1 MNMPGFNAEAALD
14 SPNGRYQVKPSFT
27 GYQAYQ
33 ATNTVQLASGFRII
47 RLVSTL
53 APYACFAGCSY
64 AGGSDS
70 ECDRQC
76 GTAYS
81 IE

>member
-1 MNMPGFNAEAALD
+1 MPGFNAEAVLD
-14 SPNGRYQVKPSFT
+14 TPNGHYQVKPSFA

-33 ATNTVQLASGFRII
+33 ATNTVQPAGIGRIFRA
-47 RLVSTL
+47 VKSL

-64 AGGSDS
+64 AGGNDS
-70 ECDRQC
+70 ECDAQC